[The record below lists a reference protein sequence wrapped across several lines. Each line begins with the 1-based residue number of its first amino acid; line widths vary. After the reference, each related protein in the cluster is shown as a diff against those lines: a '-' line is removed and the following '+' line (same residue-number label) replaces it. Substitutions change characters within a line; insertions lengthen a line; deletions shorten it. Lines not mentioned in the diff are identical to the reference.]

1 MGHDTL
7 FSLNDLTFSYGDNTV
22 LKGLS
27 GEVTKGAV
35 TTLIGANGC
44 GKSTLLNL
52 MTRNLTPEAGEIL
65 LEGKNISTFKPK
77 EYAKQVAI
85 VHQTNTA
92 PPDLKVEKL
101 VEYGRT
107 PYRSFGMAADPRLDC
122 DRVEWAMNVTNTLP
136 LRNQPVNQLSG
147 GQLQRV
153 WIAMALAQDTKVLM
167 LDEPTTYLDIRY
179 QLEILRL
186 VRKLNEEYGLTII
199 MVLHDMNQALH
210 YSDEILAMKDG
221 VIVEAGRP
229 EAVITEDLVESVY
242 GVPLEISEIG
252 GKPFVL
258 PI

>member
-1 MGHDTL
+1 MEHDIL
-7 FSLNDLTFSYGDNTV
+7 FSIRDLTFSYGDNTV
-22 LKGLS
+22 LKGLDGS
-27 GEVTKGAV
+27 VKQGSV

-52 MTRNLTPEAGEIL
+52 MTRNLQPDSGSIL
-65 LEGKNISTFKPK
+65 LNGQNISEFKPK

-92 PPDLKVEKL
+92 PRDLKVEKL

-107 PYRSFGMAADPRLDC
+107 PYRNFGVATNPQLDC
-122 DRVEWAMNVTNTLP
+122 DRVEWAMSVTNTLS
-136 LRNQPVNQLSG
+136 LRNQPVDQLSG
-147 GQLQRV
+147 GQMQRV

-186 VRKLNEEYGLTII
+186 ARTLNEEYGLTII
-199 MVLHDMNQALH
+199 MVLHDINQALY
-210 YSDEILAMKDG
+210 YSDEVLAMKDG
-221 VIVEAGRP
+221 VILAAGAP
-229 EAVITEDLVESVY
+229 ESVITADLVETVY
-242 GVPLEISEIG
+242 GVPLELSEID